1 VINYDVPYDTE
12 SYVHRIGRTGRAGRS
27 GEAILFIAPR
37 ERNMLRV
44 IERAT
49 RQPIEHMQMPTVE
62 AVNQQRIAKFKERIA
77 QTIESGE
84 AQRFRFLVDQY
95 EQESGV
101 AALDIA
107 AALVSMAQGKSPLLL
122 ESGRSNNEKGW
133 TPTAS
138 NAPSRERGERPA
150 RFEREERAPRA
161 KPEREQEPR
170 MERAAK
176 QAPQPIAKSI
186 AQAHAQ
192 ANPQP
197 VSTPAPR
204 PEPETEFHFDSDGDE
219 GESEALPS
227 LFDDESTP
235 AHESPSPSRSSRPE
249 GRAERDEIKRETY
262 RIEVGLVH
270 GIKPGNIVG
279 AIANEAGL
287 EGKFIGRVD
296 IREDHSFVDLPEG
309 MPKQIFRD
317 LQKTRVGG
325 QELRISRADAPQPKH
340 AFHKSYK
347 ADRPQQSTHRDRPDR
362 PRSFGGE
369 KKFSRPLGIRP
380 TGDRPSGDRP
390 SGDRPTGDRAF
401 ANRSNGDRPTG
412 DRPHRAHKA
421 NGMNKGSRPR

>member
-1 VINYDVPYDTE
+1 
-12 SYVHRIGRTGRAGRS
+12 
-27 GEAILFIAPR
+27 
-37 ERNMLRV
+37 MLHA

-62 AVNQQRIAKFKERIA
+62 AVNKQRIAKFKERIA

-95 EQESGV
+95 EQESGTS
-101 AALDIA
+101 ALDIA

-122 ESGRSNNEKGW
+122 ESGRGSAAGNDKGW
-133 TPTAS
+133 TPTAPTRDR
-138 NAPSRERGERPA
+138 AERQPK
-150 RFEREERAPRA
+150 FEREDRAPRAA
-161 KPEREQEPR
+161 KPERESRPDRESRPEREPR
-170 MERAAK
+170 MERATK
-176 QAPQPIAKSI
+176 
-186 AQAHAQ
+186 
-192 ANPQP
+192 P
-197 VSTPAPR
+197 VAPR
-204 PEPETEFHFDSDGDE
+204 PAPPPQAPELHFDSDGDE
-219 GESEALPS
+219 GDSEVLPS
-227 LFDDESTP
+227 LFDDEP
-235 AHESPSPSRSSRPE
+235 AAQAQESAPR
-249 GRAERDEIKRETY
+249 GRKDDRDDIKRETY
-262 RIEVGLVH
+262 RIEVGHVH

-347 ADRPQQSTHRDRPDR
+347 ADRPHRTDRDKSDR
-362 PRSFGGE
+362 PRPFGKPG
-369 KKFSRPLGIRP
+369 FDRPLGVRP
-380 TGDRPSGDRP
+380 AGDRPARP
-390 SGDRPTGDRAF
+390 MGDRPTGDRAPS
-401 ANRSNGDRPTG
+401 NRPSS

-421 NGMNKGSRPR
+421 HGMHKGPRPR